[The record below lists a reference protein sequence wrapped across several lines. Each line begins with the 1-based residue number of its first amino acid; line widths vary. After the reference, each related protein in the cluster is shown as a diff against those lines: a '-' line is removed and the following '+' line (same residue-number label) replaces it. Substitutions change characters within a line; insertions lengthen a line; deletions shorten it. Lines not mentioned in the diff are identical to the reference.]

1 VEANLETLKKK
12 YLSYVCGQ
20 YGVWLTVFAEMV
32 PRYMLEDNWTTAEN
46 ALREVEEVIDIKA

>member
-1 VEANLETLKKK
+1 
-12 YLSYVCGQ
+12 
-20 YGVWLTVFAEMV
+20 LTVFAEMV